1 MQYFLHSFAA
11 NSVFF
16 HLQDE
21 DMLNVAAWE
30 DKAIAPEPFDGCKS
44 LIHYDSFIHLQ
55 VAIFLEV
62 SQDSLLF
69 PLSNRR
75 AVVNFTLGVRGL

>member
-30 DKAIAPEPFDGCKS
+30 DKAMGPEPFDVCKS
-44 LIHYDSFIHLQ
+44 LIHYDSFAGSNLSQSIS
-55 VAIFLEV
+55 IPCYFLFVIAE
-62 SQDSLLF
+62 
-69 PLSNRR
+69 PL
-75 AVVNFTLGVRGL
+75 